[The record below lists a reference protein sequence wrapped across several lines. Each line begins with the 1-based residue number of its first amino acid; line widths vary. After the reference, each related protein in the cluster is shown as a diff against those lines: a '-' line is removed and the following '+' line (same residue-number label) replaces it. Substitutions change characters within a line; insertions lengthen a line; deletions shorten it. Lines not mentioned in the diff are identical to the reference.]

1 MQHENTLENREV
13 ALARIRNLRDK
24 LWDAEAEFTRISR
37 PHLPSGLDQ
46 QITVANLQGDFGGAF
61 FSKFNK
67 TSPAK
72 ASAKAHSSKR
82 TRNPK
87 GISRQ
92 ERLANEIP
100 D

>member
-1 MQHENTLENREV
+1 MEHENTLENREA

-37 PHLPSGLDQ
+37 PHLPTGSDQ
-46 QITVANLQGDFGGAF
+46 AITMANLRGDFGGAF
-61 FSKFNK
+61 FAKFDK
-67 TSPAK
+67 STAAK
-72 ASAKAHSSKR
+72 STKGKYAKRAKGASKR
-82 TRNPK
+82 E
-87 GISRQ
+87 SRQ

>member
-1 MQHENTLENREV
+1 MQHENTLENREA

-37 PHLPSGLDQ
+37 PHLPGDSEQ
-46 QITVANLQGDFGGAF
+46 AITMANLRGDFGGAF
-61 FSKFNK
+61 FHKFNK
-67 TSPAK
+67 TTTTKSTKGKYAK
-72 ASAKAHSSKR
+72 RAKGATKR
-82 TRNPK
+82 E
-87 GISRQ
+87 SRK